1 MRGTLDIFEHTRR
14 RNSSVSPDIKLLC
27 FWKEAVSSIKT
38 KNGFW
43 LGAGVGFLGYLI
55 QKTSEG
61 ELSSIYNLLL
71 ESLAFGLFAGVL
83 FWLGTS
89 ALSGRGHAD
98 IANSEKEKIRPEPN
112 KEKVMGNDK
121 NET

>member
-1 MRGTLDIFEHTRR
+1 M
-14 RNSSVSPDIKLLC
+14 SSS
-27 FWKEAVSSIKT
+27 KT

-43 LGAGVGFLGYLI
+43 LGAGVGFLGYLL
-55 QKTSEG
+55 QKASE
-61 ELSSIYNLLL
+61 EESSSIYNLLL

-89 ALSGRGHAD
+89 ALSGRGQAD
-98 IANSEKEKIRPEPN
+98 ITNSEKETISPEPN
-112 KEKVMGNDK
+112 KEKVIGNDK